1 MRADLFSKRLVAAHE
16 SEQDYRLNEAFVK
29 EATLVHPIRVRRMRG
44 DNWQFEPTH
53 KIFLATNHK
62 PEIRDINNAIWRRVR
77 LIPFNVT
84 IPDAEQ
90 DRQLPEKLKDEWTGI
105 LKWAVEGCL
114 KWQQE
119 ELGLPKAV

>member
-1 MRADLFSKRLVAAHE
+1 MRE
-16 SEQDYRLNEAFVK
+16 
-29 EATLVHPIRVRRMRG
+29 

-62 PEIRDINNAIWRRVR
+62 PEIRDTDNAIWRRVR

-90 DRQLPEKLKDEWTGI
+90 DRQLLEKPKDEWTGDTEMGSRRMFEAAARGT
-105 LKWAVEGCL
+105 WAT
-114 KWQQE
+114 
-119 ELGLPKAV
+119 

>member
-1 MRADLFSKRLVAAHE
+1 MRE
-16 SEQDYRLNEAFVK
+16 Y
-29 EATLVHPIRVRRMRG
+29 
-44 DNWQFEPTH
+44 NWQFEPTH
-53 KIFLATNHK
+53 KIFQATNHK
-62 PEIRDINNAIWRRVR
+62 PEIRGTDNAIWRRVR

-114 KWQQE
+114 K
-119 ELGLPKAV
+119 

>member
-1 MRADLFSKRLVAAHE
+1 
-16 SEQDYRLNEAFVK
+16 
-29 EATLVHPIRVRRMRG
+29 MRG